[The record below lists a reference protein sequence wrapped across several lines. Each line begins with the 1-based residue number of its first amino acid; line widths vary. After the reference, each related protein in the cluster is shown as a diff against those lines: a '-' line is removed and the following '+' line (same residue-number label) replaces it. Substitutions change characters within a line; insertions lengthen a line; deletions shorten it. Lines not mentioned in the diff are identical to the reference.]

1 MAYNELKYG
10 VSSKMETSY
19 VYIYICICMLI
30 FRLENYNHYL
40 KDLLSFHYVTQQQRE
55 NPVEEKEFR

>member
-1 MAYNELKYG
+1 M
-10 VSSKMETSY
+10 SSKIETLCIY
-19 VYIYICICMLI
+19 MYIYMFF

-40 KDLLSFHYVTQQQRE
+40 KDLLSFHYVTQQQKE